1 MIDAVAHSEM
11 SQAPRREL
19 PGTGWQI
26 WRWAA
31 LRSAGFPAALVRS
44 LAAPALAAAAR
55 ALLAAEAN
63 LEEIRQSTL
72 KDLHAE
78 HARTQRPQLRK
89 AIGRLRGSKPV
100 LELADHD
107 AAALALIVPFN
118 SAYDDVMLAQAA
130 IVSSAAADQLATSA
144 TLRAIAARPDFQEA
158 VIWQNSQAYTL
169 GIDWIL
175 RHPER
180 HDSSAARV
188 KERLIAIYAQRYC
201 VKNDMIGF
209 FGPLAWA
216 TFGPDGPP
224 VDFQPGPTLLRSRT
238 VYFENWGIAALA
250 RQLGQRPELKPWL
263 RPHRL
268 PLAYLRDTTLHFPY
282 MAALV
287 RSGKLPAAFITTA
300 IELSPAQL
308 QVLACCTGRDTAQAI
323 ARTLIADPASALN
336 ADDQVYAVLQQ
347 LCAIGAIDWTLHAP
361 PALHPEQSLRAALEG
376 IEHAD
381 LRQQAVAPIQR
392 LEQARAAVA
401 AAAGSPQRLL
411 HALTELD
418 TMFQEMT
425 GQSHVQSAGQA
436 YAART
441 LVYEDCQRD
450 CTLTLGPDLLDR
462 LAAPLELVLT
472 SARWFTHTIAESYR
486 AAFKDV
492 HARLAATAEGG
503 AVDML
508 TFAGEILPL
517 LQHTASPTIVAAT
530 QRYQQ
535 LWNAVLAPSTEVSR
549 CDYRSADI
557 GAQIHEL
564 FAAPHAGWPM
574 ARYCAP
580 DVLIAASSPAAIG
593 AGDYQLVLGELHL
606 FNALS
611 TSCLI
616 ADSPADVRATLAQ
629 HLPTAC
635 IRPATAQA
643 QTIQRTAAVP
653 AFDRD
658 LCLEYT
664 AAPAAPEYRSV
675 IAIAE
680 LVVVDQDGG
689 LLVRSRAGSL
699 CLDVVEF
706 FDFWISNQCL
716 ALPSIHSAGH
726 SPRLTIDG
734 VVVGRETWRLSAEA
748 CPFVS
753 ERAADRLFVAAR
765 RWANRHSLPR
775 FLFARVPTEQKPI
788 YVDLDSPIYLALLA
802 KAIRKTK
809 ELHGPEAVIILSE
822 MLPDLDQAWVTD
834 AAGQHY
840 TSELRMVS
848 VDPRPWRAP
857 DETLY
862 STLRRFP
869 HD

>member
-1 MIDAVAHSEM
+1 MIDASASAAV
-11 SQAPRREL
+11 SQTPRVVL
-19 PGTGWQI
+19 PGTDWQV
-26 WRWAA
+26 WRWAV
-31 LRSAGFPAALVRS
+31 LRSAGFPADLVRS
-44 LAAPALAAAAR
+44 LAAPTLAAATR
-55 ALLAAEAN
+55 ALLAAEAD
-63 LEEIRQSTL
+63 LE
-72 KDLHAE
+72 
-78 HARTQRPQLRK
+78 TQRHATLRELYGALQQHEQLRP
-89 AIGRLRGSKPV
+89 AINRIGSRKPV
-100 LELADHD
+100 LVTEGQYP
-107 AAALALIVPFN
+107 AAALAQIEAFN
-118 SAYDDVMLAQAA
+118 RAHEQRIQAHANVSRSAE
-130 IVSSAAADQLATSA
+130 ADHLTIKTA
-144 TLRAIAARPDFQEA
+144 LRTIASRPDFQEA
-158 VIWQNSQAYTL
+158 VIWQNRQAYTL
-169 GIDWIL
+169 GIDWLL

-180 HDSSAARV
+180 WNTQAGRR
-188 KERLIAIYAQRYC
+188 KERLIAIYTQRYC
-201 VKNDMIGF
+201 VKNDTIGF

-216 TFGPDGPP
+216 TFGPDGPA
-224 VDFQPGPTLLRSRT
+224 VDFQPGPTLLRSRA
-238 VYFENWGIAALA
+238 VYFENWAIAALA

-268 PLAYLRDTTLHFPY
+268 PLTYLSAATLHFPY

-287 RSGKLPAAFITTA
+287 QSGKLPAAFATTT
-300 IELSPAQL
+300 IKLSPAQR
-308 QVLACCTGRDTAQAI
+308 QVLARCTGRDTAQAI
-323 ARTLIADPASALN
+323 ARTLIADPANELTDA
-336 ADDQVYAVLQQ
+336 AEVYAVLQQ

-376 IEHAD
+376 IEDPD
-381 LRQQAVAPIQR
+381 LHQEAVAPIQR
-392 LEQARAAVA
+392 LEQAREAVA

-418 TMFQEMT
+418 TSFHELT
-425 GQSHVQSAGQA
+425 GQHYVQSAGQA

-450 CTLTLGPDLLDR
+450 CTLTLGPDLLAR

-472 SARWFTHTIAESYR
+472 SARWFTHTIAQSYR

-492 HARLAATAEGG
+492 YNRLAATAEGG

-517 LQHTASPTIVAAT
+517 LQHTASPAIVAAT

-535 LWNAVLAPSTEVSR
+535 LWKAVLAPSAEVSR

-557 GAQIHEL
+557 SARVHEL
-564 FAAPHAGWPM
+564 FAAPHPGWPM

-580 DVLIAASSPAAIG
+580 DLLIAASSPAAIN

-611 TSCLI
+611 TSCFI

-635 IRPATAQA
+635 IRPATAQG

-675 IAIAE
+675 IALAE
-680 LVVVDQDGG
+680 LVVVDQDGS
-689 LLVRSRAGSL
+689 LLVRSRDGRL

-706 FDFWISNQCL
+706 FDFWLSNQCL
-716 ALPSIHSAGH
+716 ALPALHSAGR
-726 SPRLTIDG
+726 SPRLSIDG

-748 CPFVS
+748 CPFAS
-753 ERAADRLFVAAR
+753 ERAVDKQFVAVR
-765 RWANRHSLPR
+765 RWANQHALPR

-802 KAIRKTK
+802 KAIRKTT
-809 ELHGPEAVIILSE
+809 ELHGPEAIISLSE
-822 MLPDLDQAWVTD
+822 MVPNLDHAWVTD

-840 TSELRMVS
+840 TSELRLVS

-857 DETLY
+857 EETLY
-862 STLRRFP
+862 SSVRRFP
-869 HD
+869 ND